1 MTQRNNSKIPSRD
14 HRHSN
19 YQYRNN
25 HKDNRRESHGHRSG
39 HRYGN
44 DHRDNR
50 RESHGYR
57 SKHRFRHNH
66 KENPHRQR
74 SRSRSNHYDRSR
86 DKEHRR
92 NRDRSVSR
100 NRNNRM
106 YREMYRQE
114 QNESEESKLIKKMIG
129 AGNLSNADKEL
140 FHKMLQTYN
149 TLLSKQK
156 KKEYKQTLED
166 MIITA
171 QRRSA
176 TKKDGILIEYPNDKT
191 RITHITDRDLLIL
204 KQFADRKE
212 VQGLNKKGLELLQP
226 ILKKIF
232 IDSRDF
238 EFS

>member
-1 MTQRNNSKIPSRD
+1 M
-14 HRHSN
+14 
-19 YQYRNN
+19 
-25 HKDNRRESHGHRSG
+25 G
-39 HRYGN
+39 
-44 DHRDNR
+44 
-50 RESHGYR
+50 
-57 SKHRFRHNH
+57 
-66 KENPHRQR
+66 

-156 KKEYKQTLED
+156 KKRIQTNVGRYD
-166 MIITA
+166 HYG
-171 QRRSA
+171 S
-176 TKKDGILIEYPNDKT
+176 KKIS
-191 RITHITDRDLLIL
+191 
-204 KQFADRKE
+204 
-212 VQGLNKKGLELLQP
+212 NKKRWNS
-226 ILKKIF
+226 
-232 IDSRDF
+232 D
-238 EFS
+238 